1 MDFDEEPLCYEHRD
15 QRWNNKCHGGG
26 MGECTEEYKM
36 KCPAMKRLEFQLPYI
51 VLSHDLPYDN
61 IFLFTIFENSF
72 YL

>member
-1 MDFDEEPLCYEHRD
+1 
-15 QRWNNKCHGGG
+15 